1 MLQKY
6 LLNLYKNL
14 NEYSN
19 IINKKNI
26 NLYTPFNENKYK
38 QNGGGVNSLDIAF
51 KELFKN
57 IKDDISTLVSQRDL
71 YKENIKEYEINA
83 IIKLKIIKILVDLY
97 NKAKGT
103 HTISDVEIDSILKQI
118 YEKLKALNLTEL
130 TNKLDQINSEFQEL
144 IS

>member
-26 NLYTPFNENKYK
+26 NLYSPFNGNIYI
-38 QNGGGVNSLDIAF
+38 QNGGAVNGIDMAF
-51 KELFKN
+51 KQLFKN
-57 IKDDISTLVSQRDL
+57 IKDDIDTLVSQRDL

-103 HTISDVEIDSILKQI
+103 HTTSDVEIDGILKQI

-130 TNKLDQINSEFQEL
+130 SEKLNQINLEFEAL
-144 IS
+144 I